1 MYIPQTNRL
10 LSDFALAPTAGVG
23 DVLTTSAYEL
33 ARYHTFHFSVESV
46 SSLARW
52 TFGRSLSACSTALDH
67 ASSLRKRTSAN
78 SVNTTIGVV
87 VGVLLA
93 VFLVGFFSFLYF
105 YGRSIR
111 VVRRKHRR
119 RKSSGSKGSKNS
131 DGAAGGG
138 PPAPE
143 PAPA

>member
-1 MYIPQTNRL
+1 MYIPQANYPDP
-10 LSDFALAPTAGVG
+10 DFALAPTAGVG
-23 DVLTTSAYEL
+23 RGPTSAREL
-33 ARYHTFHFSVESV
+33 TRYHTFPFSIESV
-46 SSLARW
+46 SFLARW
-52 TFGRSLSACSTALDH
+52 TFNRGLDACSTALDR

-93 VFLVGFFSFLYF
+93 VFLVGAFAFLYF

-111 VVRRKHRR
+111 VTRKRHRR

-131 DGAAGGG
+131 DGAGGE
-138 PPAPE
+138 PPAP
-143 PAPA
+143 APA

>member
-1 MYIPQTNRL
+1 MYIPQTSHL
-10 LSDFALAPTAGVG
+10 LSDFAPAPTAGVG
-23 DVLTTSAYEL
+23 GTLTSAYEL
-33 ARYHTFHFSVESV
+33 TRYRNFHFSVESV
-46 SSLARW
+46 SFLARW
-52 TFGRSLSACSTALDH
+52 TFDRGLNACSTALDH
-67 ASSLRKRTSAN
+67 ASNLRKRSSAD

-93 VFLVGFFSFLYF
+93 VFLVGFFAFLYF

-131 DGAAGGG
+131 EGAAGGE